1 MKLYHGSNVFINK
14 PDFLFSKPYK
24 DFGQGFYLSDT
35 FEQAHS
41 LAVQKAHQ
49 TNGKPVVTEFEFDE
63 SVLSSN
69 LLNVKIFNDYSEEWA
84 QFILDNRD
92 TEKLQPVHD
101 YDFVYGPIADDGVV
115 FQLRRYQRGV
125 IKSLAELIDEIR
137 YEKGIT
143 FQYYFGTEKALK
155 TLTRL

>member
-14 PDFLFSKPYK
+14 PDFLFSKSYK
-24 DFGQGFYLSDT
+24 DFGHGFYLSDT
-35 FEQAHS
+35 YEQAHS
-41 LAVQKAHQ
+41 LAIQKARQ
-49 TNGKPVVTEFEFDE
+49 TNGEPVVTEFEFDD

-69 LLNVKIFNDYSEEWA
+69 ILNVKIFNNYSEEWA

-92 TEKLQPVHD
+92 IEKLQPVHS
-101 YDFVYGPIADDGVV
+101 YDIVYGPIADDGVV

>member
-24 DFGQGFYLSDT
+24 DFGHGFYLSDT
-35 FEQAHS
+35 YEQAHS
-41 LAVQKAHQ
+41 LAIQKARQ
-49 TNGKPVVTEFEFDE
+49 TNGEPVVTEFEFDD

-69 LLNVKIFNDYSEEWA
+69 ILNVKIFNNYSEEWA

-92 TEKLQPVHD
+92 TEKLQPVHS
-101 YDFVYGPIADDGVV
+101 YDIVYGPIADDGVV

-143 FQYYFGTEKALK
+143 FQYYFGTEKTLK